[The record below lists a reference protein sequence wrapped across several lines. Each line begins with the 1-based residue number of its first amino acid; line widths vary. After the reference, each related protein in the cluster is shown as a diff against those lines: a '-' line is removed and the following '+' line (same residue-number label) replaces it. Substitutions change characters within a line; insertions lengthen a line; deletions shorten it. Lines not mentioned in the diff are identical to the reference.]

1 MDPDQ
6 RHRAERRLLATLR
19 RLHRSEPLQA
29 WIRIDTLIERVRSD
43 AGAPRPAS
51 HRGASPLTADEAE
64 LRDVVDEMAKRG
76 ELVRSGRRVRLPG
89 HKTGLGAVMQE
100 RVERLLAELRS
111 AGWMPPRVDPLAAQI
126 GIPTGVLEHLRRAGV
141 LLAIAPGIDY
151 PSDVAAEV
159 DVRIRVLAARG
170 SLGVAQLRDDLAIS
184 RRYAAALLD
193 WYRASGGRA
202 EPS

>member
-6 RHRAERRLLATLR
+6 RRRAERRLLATLR

-29 WIRIDTLIERVRSD
+29 GIRIDTLIERVRLD

-51 HRGASPLTADEAE
+51 HRGASPLTADEGE

-76 ELVRSGRRVRLPG
+76 ELVRTGRRVRLPG
-89 HKTGLGAVMQE
+89 HRTELGAVMQE
-100 RVERLLAELRS
+100 RVERLLAELRF
-111 AGWMPPRVDPLAAQI
+111 AGWMPPRVDTLAARI
-126 GIPTGVLEHLRRAGV
+126 GIPAGVLEHLRRAGV
-141 LLAIAPGIDY
+141 LVAVAPGIDY
-151 PSDVAAEV
+151 PSDVAAAV
-159 DVRIRVLAARG
+159 DARIRLLAAGG
-170 SLGVAQLRDDLAIS
+170 SLGVAQLRDELAIS

-193 WYRASGGRA
+193 WHRASDGGA